1 MTIEGASLQGIS
13 QPGLPE
19 RMQIRRWLTVYEA
32 GRALVATALRRRCLK
47 EGRRPHV
54 EAVQRVTILPRGG

>member
-1 MTIEGASLQGIS
+1 MQGIS

-19 RMQIRRWLTVYEA
+19 RMQIRQWLTVHEA
-32 GRALVATALRRRCLK
+32 GRALVATVLRQRCLK
-47 EGRRPHV
+47 AGRRPHV